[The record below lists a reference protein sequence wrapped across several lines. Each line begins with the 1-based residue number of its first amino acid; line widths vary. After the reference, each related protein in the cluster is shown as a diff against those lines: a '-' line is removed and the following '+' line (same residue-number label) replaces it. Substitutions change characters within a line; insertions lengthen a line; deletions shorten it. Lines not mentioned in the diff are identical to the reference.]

1 MGEHDDPTLTT
12 RVRRPDGAAED
23 SKPAETTAAEPSVA
37 TGGIVQQI
45 CRRIKEERNRPKR
58 VEINTRGQNNMDRSK
73 AFLVLGTAV
82 VLCGFA
88 FLALFSTSGA
98 EKRVQERRTKPSLGR
113 PESAAQQAGRPGST
127 VPLLNADQGAG
138 DQNGEQ
144 LSPDD
149 ILATSR
155 RAQMGNQQP
164 PKTPDEHALN
174 QVPPVNDPVLEA
186 YRQRNNYAY
195 TPPPPPPPAAPAVL
209 PASQPSNESEGL
221 KKSSLV
227 FVRNTTSETA
237 TNARQSTAQPAYI
250 ERKGGTTLLP
260 TGTRLVARLQNSV
273 SSAVKTPVVAVIEYN
288 YEQGGEILIPAG
300 TKAIGQL
307 AQASQNGQV
316 GLRFTAMEMPDGSAE
331 SIEGGGVGLD
341 YGPLKGTVNGRN
353 GVKRALV
360 RSMTGIGSMAA
371 YLVGGGGYGGL
382 TGPINQSVLLRERIA
397 SNVGLAGEQELM
409 AMGYSQNVVVTLAGN
424 TRFYIVLQEAAT
436 TPNRTD
442 LAPNVTAGAR
452 TNLIS
457 ADQPL
462 PTAAELRELAALKD
476 ELNRMYREVAA
487 TRAQEPPTPK
497 Q

>member
-1 MGEHDDPTLTT
+1 
-12 RVRRPDGAAED
+12 
-23 SKPAETTAAEPSVA
+23 
-37 TGGIVQQI
+37 
-45 CRRIKEERNRPKR
+45 
-58 VEINTRGQNNMDRSK
+58 
-73 AFLVLGTAV
+73 
-82 VLCGFA
+82 
-88 FLALFSTSGA
+88 
-98 EKRVQERRTKPSLGR
+98 
-113 PESAAQQAGRPGST
+113 
-127 VPLLNADQGAG
+127 
-138 DQNGEQ
+138 
-144 LSPDD
+144 
-149 ILATSR
+149 
-155 RAQMGNQQP
+155 MGNQQP
-164 PKTPDEHALN
+164 PTKTPDDHALS

-186 YRQRNNYAY
+186 YRQRNSYLY

-237 TNARQSTAQPAYI
+237 TKARQSTAQPAYI
-250 ERKGGTTLLP
+250 ERKGVSTLLP

-316 GLRFTAMEMPDGSAE
+316 GLRFTALEMPDGSAE

-442 LAPNVTAGAR
+442 LASKVAAGAR

-457 ADQPL
+457 SDQPI
-462 PTAAELRELAALKD
+462 PTAAELGELVALKD

-487 TRAQEPPTPK
+487 TRAQEPPNPK